1 MALIK
6 CPECGTEVS
15 DKAAAC
21 PKCAYP
27 IQQAQEQKIVEMV
40 LMLFLV
46 RCLTTSVLFMTR
58 TVMNWPV
65 VDRVIPFLS
74 NVKSR

>member
-15 DKAAAC
+15 DKAIAC

-27 IQQAQEQKIVEMV
+27 IQQGIVDV
-40 LMLFLV
+40 
-46 RCLTTSVLFMTR
+46 SGR
-58 TVMNWPV
+58 TVK
-65 VDRVIPFLS
+65 VDSSKELDNLFHIARRAKDDNNAENAS
-74 NVKSR
+74 KYYD